1 MDRLFHL
8 KDLLYFIIVS
18 ALLIFSVKMFQSTPF
33 EDFFFRIHAVF
44 LIISLIFVG
53 LYTANNINKNRKIN
67 SNIKYFLLLMLLGP
81 FYSAMMAHIE
91 FDQPILYGL
100 LSQRGWAVI
109 GAALFLYYA
118 ISTKDNILKIVELSF
133 VILAWSSLFYFSY
146 LYLTFDIE
154 SVDAESN
161 FAKLTESRGLRL
173 KLNEYF
179 ITFGILFYF
188 IKFYSSKS
196 VKYFIYFAIFASYV
210 IFLFQGRT
218 YIIQLIIVMSIY
230 LYRSGNLSTFIIRM
244 ISIALTLTGL
254 ILFLYF
260 FAPDFVS
267 RFYDIFLQM
276 FIVLGGSES
285 LDSSSNARI
294 YQSAIVF
301 DYFALNP
308 DSIWWG
314 VGKLS
319 HQWNDGYQS
328 IFGYFFPSDIGLL
341 GGLFQF
347 GVLGMIFV
355 WLIPV
360 ILSIK
365 LIKSV
370 EVTGISI
377 FIITFQYLLVYY
389 MIKSINTGNYVFF
402 IYEYILVFFILL
414 GSKFSQTDKKCC

>member
-33 EDFFFRIHAVF
+33 EDFFFRMHAVF

-53 LYTANNINKNRKIN
+53 LYTANNINKNRKID
-67 SNIKYFLLLMLLGP
+67 SNIKYFLLLMLLVP

-100 LSQRGWAVI
+100 LSQRGWAII

-146 LYLTFDIE
+146 LYLTFDVNVE
-154 SVDAESN
+154 SE
-161 FAKLTESRGLRL
+161 FTRLTEKRGLRI

-179 ITFGILFYF
+179 ITFGILYYF
-188 IKFYSSKS
+188 IKFDSLRS
-196 VKYFIYFAIFASYV
+196 VKYFLYFVLFALYV
-210 IFLFQGRT
+210 VFLLQGRM
-218 YIIQLIIVMSIY
+218 YLIQISIVVLIY
-230 LYRSGNLSTFIIRM
+230 LYRNGNFLNFVIKT
-244 ISIALTLTGL
+244 ISAALILAGL
-254 ILFLYF
+254 IFSLYF
-260 FAPDFVS
+260 LFPDYLI
-267 RFYDIFLQM
+267 RIYDLFLQM

-319 HQWNDGYQS
+319 HQWNDGYES

-341 GGLFQF
+341 GGIFQF

-355 WLIPV
+355 WLIPI
-360 ILSIK
+360 ILSYK

-370 EVTGISI
+370 EVVSLSP
-377 FIITFQYLLVYY
+377 FLITLQYLLIYY
-389 MIKSINTGNYVFF
+389 MIRSVTTGNYVFVM
-402 IYEYILVFFILL
+402 YEYILVFFILL
-414 GSKFSQTDKKCC
+414 GSKINKKCY